1 MTENTAENLICESC
15 QKQFSCGAKAEKC
28 WCFDID
34 LENETLAKMRENFKS
49 CLCQDCLEQ
58 SAANF
63 PTNKNK
69 DFLNS

>member
-15 QKQFSCGAKAEKC
+15 KKQFPCGAKTEKC
-28 WCFDID
+28 WCFEID
-34 LENETLAKMRENFKS
+34 LESETLAKLRENFKN

-63 PTNKNK
+63 STSRNN